1 MIKHVAAILLI
12 LAALLVLPI
21 VPALA
26 QGVQSAPIAAPTGP
40 AADTQSLAPPP
51 GAPASSAGMGGDVGG
66 TFNIVSMFLRADI
79 IVKAVMIL
87 LLLASL
93 WSWTIIFNKLWTMG
107 SLKRKARRFEK
118 LFWSGQSLDELYQ
131 QFAARN
137 DHPLAAMFIAG
148 LREWRRA
155 FEGSAPLRE
164 SMIGGVKE
172 RIDKAMSVTILRE
185 SDGIEKNLGVL
196 ATIGSVSPFVGLF
209 GTVWGIMNSFGAIA
223 ARHDTTLAVVAPGI
237 AEALFATAMGLLAAI
252 PAVIFYNRFVSEI
265 GRYVNQLDAFA
276 DEFSAILSRQLD
288 EKARLMAGGIQHTS
302 SRGRGRMRRRAMAEI
317 NVTPFVDVML
327 VLLIVFMVTA
337 PLLTVGVPVD
347 LPKTKAPAL
356 GQDREPLSIT
366 VRRDGAIFLQ
376 KEQVPQAA
384 LVDKLTAI
392 ASNGYNQRIFV
403 RGDDRANYGKVMEVM
418 GLLASAGFTH
428 IGLVTD
434 VVKPKPDA
442 P

>member
-1 MIKHVAAILLI
+1 MIKQIVAAFLI
-12 LAALLVLPI
+12 LVAAPTMT
-21 VPALA
+21 LA
-26 QGVQSAPIAAPTGP
+26 QGVQSAPIAAPVGP
-40 AADTQSLAPPP
+40 SAQSQSLAPPP
-51 GAPASSAGMGGDVGG
+51 GVTASNGSAGDVLGS
-66 TFNIVSMFLRADI
+66 FSIVSMFMRADI

-93 WSWTIIFNKLWTMG
+93 WSWTIIFNKLVTLG

-155 FEGSAPLRE
+155 FEGANPLRE
-164 SMIGGVKE
+164 SMLGGVKE

-185 SDGIEKNLGVL
+185 VDGIEKNLGML

-209 GTVWGIMNSFGAIA
+209 GTVWGIMNSFSAIA

-252 PAVIFYNRFVSEI
+252 PAVIFYNRFVADI

-288 EKARLMAGGIQHTS
+288 EKAR
-302 SRGRGRMRRRAMAEI
+302 
-317 NVTPFVDVML
+317 
-327 VLLIVFMVTA
+327 
-337 PLLTVGVPVD
+337 
-347 LPKTKAPAL
+347 
-356 GQDREPLSIT
+356 
-366 VRRDGAIFLQ
+366 
-376 KEQVPQAA
+376 
-384 LVDKLTAI
+384 
-392 ASNGYNQRIFV
+392 
-403 RGDDRANYGKVMEVM
+403 
-418 GLLASAGFTH
+418 
-428 IGLVTD
+428 
-434 VVKPKPDA
+434 
-442 P
+442 